1 MSVDKFKLKN
11 QEKTQTNDDNEQSFQ
26 NEEELDEEKDGL
38 INIEKT
44 SEFSSNNEDEIQ
56 TV

>member
-1 MSVDKFKLKN
+1 MSLDKFKLKN